1 MMMTILPKRGV
12 DRLDWETATKRAG
25 PIVDLFG
32 TDREGS
38 YGVGDVFFCEVGH
51 HLADLVKSNDES
63 CYLAFHMLTGSS

>member
-1 MMMTILPKRGV
+1 MMMTILSKPGI

-38 YGVGDVFFCEVGH
+38 YGVGDVFFVRWDTIWRIWSREMTSPAILRSTC
-51 HLADLVKSNDES
+51 
-63 CYLAFHMLTGSS
+63 